1 MIIGASEDKSIVENE
16 YKYIQTRFVRFLLM
30 LAVSSINLSPDKFQ
44 FIPLQDFTEKSD
56 IDWNKT
62 IVEIDRQFYRKYKLS
77 EKEIYLIE
85 KMIKSL

>member
-1 MIIGASEDKSIVENE
+1 MNINIFKLVLPDS
-16 YKYIQTRFVRFLLM
+16 LLM

-56 IDWNKT
+56 IDWSKT